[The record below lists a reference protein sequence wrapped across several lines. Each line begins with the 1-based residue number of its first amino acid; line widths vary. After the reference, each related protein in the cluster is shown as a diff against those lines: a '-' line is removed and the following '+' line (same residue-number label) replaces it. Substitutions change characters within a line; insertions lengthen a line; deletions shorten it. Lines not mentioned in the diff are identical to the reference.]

1 MEGRLTEKIDLARS
15 EGDQRDG
22 FLEELLNRV
31 DKAIKASNDAAAKVG
46 NTRQV
51 LSDKVGELMT
61 RYQYLHACVNENS
74 SHLDNINKVQEKM
87 CADIDHIC
95 EYLRKA
101 ENRILELEQWD
112 VDAHEKLCEIGSK
125 MKAQQNWNEKIGTF
139 MADIGAQVY
148 KLNKETGKAKC
159 TKSKNS

>member
-1 MEGRLTEKIDLARS
+1 MEHRLTENIHMVRA

-22 FLEELLNRV
+22 LLEELLNRV
-31 DKAIKASNDAAAKVG
+31 DKSIIASNDAAAKAG

-51 LSDKVGELMT
+51 LSDKIGELMT
-61 RYQYLHACVNENS
+61 RYQYLHACNDESNAN
-74 SHLDNINKVQEKM
+74 LE
-87 CADIDHIC
+87 HIK

-112 VDAHEKLCEIGSK
+112 VDAHEKLCEIGK
-125 MKAQQNWNEKIGTF
+125 MMQAQQNWNEKIGTF

-148 KLNKETGKAKC
+148 KIKKGQEKKC
-159 TKSKNS
+159 TQSKKS